1 MLLTITFLRLD
12 FKISAMRFY
21 LLLAVM
27 IVTVIPFQ
35 GVRAQLKMLK
45 NGTVLIDNFQSDTVG
60 SLPVGWYN
68 RDGNKKPWLFDNP
81 EQRDVYKWQIKESAD
96 GNKYLQYDGSVAM
109 HLNFPTVHEKQ
120 INLEKTPILTW
131 KWRVYKI
138 PKGGDE
144 NDNNKNDVAASIYV
158 VYSVNFLKMPKSI
171 RYTWSSTLP
180 VGTILSKYF
189 NRQKI
194 VVLAS
199 GAKNEGKWIT
209 FQRNIAQDYENL
221 FGSKPPKRPI
231 AILILSD
238 GDNTKSQ
245 VIADY
250 DDIELRPVNTTRR
263 DK

>member
-1 MLLTITFLRLD
+1 
-12 FKISAMRFY
+12 MRPQFQLKKLY
-21 LLLAVM
+21 AHIFIVILGLAV
-27 IVTVIPFQ
+27 IPSHD
-35 GVRAQLKMLK
+35 VWAQIKTLK
-45 NGTVLIDNFQSDTVG
+45 NGTLVIENFQSDSVG

-68 RDGNKKPWLFDNP
+68 RDGNKKPWLFEDP
-81 EQRDVYKWQIKESAD
+81 AQRAMYQWKVKESAD
-96 GNKYLQYDGSVAM
+96 GNKYLQYDGSIAR
-109 HLNFPTVHEKQ
+109 HLNFPTVDQKQ
-120 INLEKTPILTW
+120 INLAKTPILTW
-131 KWRVYKI
+131 KWRVYKT

-144 NDNNKNDVAASIYV
+144 NENDKNDVAASIYV
-158 VYSVNFLKMPKSI
+158 VFSVNVFNMPKSI

-199 GAKNEGKWIT
+199 GTKHEGKWIT
-209 FQRNIAQDYENL
+209 FQRNIAQDYRNL
-221 FGSKPPKRPI
+221 YGSAPPKRPI

-250 DDIELRPVNTTRR
+250 DDIELRPVNTIRSNVP
-263 DK
+263 